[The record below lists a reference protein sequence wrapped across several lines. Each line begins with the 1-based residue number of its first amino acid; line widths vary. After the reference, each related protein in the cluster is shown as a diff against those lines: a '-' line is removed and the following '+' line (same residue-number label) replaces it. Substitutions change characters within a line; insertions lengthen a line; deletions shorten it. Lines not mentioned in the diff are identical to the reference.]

1 MKHVLGL
8 LVAALLLLATP
19 ATAGPRIVAVGDLHG
34 DHAAFRA
41 ILAAARLIDGQG
53 RWTGGDAIFVQTGD
67 VPDRGP
73 DSLRIIR
80 DLMRLQGEAAR
91 AGGRVVPLV
100 GNHEAMN
107 ITDDLRYVHPGEYAA
122 FVSRD
127 SARRRIRIFDSNRAA
142 IERFYRARDPALTD
156 SAIRRAW
163 FEETPLGKI
172 EHQIAWHPTGEI
184 GRWVI
189 ANPAVALIDGNLFVH
204 GGISAGYAAR
214 PIAEINQA
222 VAAALTA
229 RETGPD
235 SIIND
240 RLGPLWYR
248 GLVTREGEE
257 RPAPPSIE
265 EELAAVLAAYGA
277 RRIVI
282 GHTPSLAGI
291 VFAHDGRLVR
301 IDSGISA
308 YYSGRRSYLEIV
320 DGAATAHLVP

>member
-1 MKHVLGL
+1 MKHWFALFL
-8 LVAALLLLATP
+8 AALWLVATP
-19 ATAGPRIVAVGDLHG
+19 AAATPRIVAVGDLHG

-41 ILAAARLIDGQG
+41 ILTAARLIDGQG

-80 DLMRLQGEAAR
+80 DLMRLQTEAAR

-107 ITDDLRYVHPGEYAA
+107 VTDDLRYVHPGEYAA
-122 FVSRD
+122 FADRD
-127 SARRRIRIFDSNRAA
+127 SSRRRNRIFDANRAA
-142 IERFYRARDPALTD
+142 IEGFYRARDPALND

-163 FEETPLGKI
+163 FAETPLGKI
-172 EHQIAWHPTGEI
+172 EHQAAWHPSGEI
-184 GRWVI
+184 GRWVM
-189 ANPAVALIDGNLFVH
+189 ANPAVALIDGTLFVH
-204 GGISAGYAAR
+204 GGISAGYSTR
-214 PIAEINQA
+214 PVDDINRA
-222 VAAALTA
+222 VAAALAARETA
-229 RETGPD
+229 RE

-248 GLVTREGEE
+248 GLITREGDD

-265 EELAAVLAAYGA
+265 EELATVLAAYGA
-277 RRIVI
+277 RRIVV

-291 VFAHDGRLVR
+291 IIAHEGRLVR
-301 IDSGISA
+301 IDTGISA
-308 YYSGRRSYLEIV
+308 HYSGRRSWLEIMN
-320 DGAATAHLVP
+320 GEATAHLVP